1 MSSSSDNLATKR
13 ALRGRLRRVG
23 VALLVPPVVT
33 LAVFFA
39 GLGVGHIQTE
49 HYELRFG
56 VVLLLVGPVAPA
68 MGFTASVLLSSALFG
83 SSRFG
88 RVLTVAVSAVNL
100 VTALLVWGFA
110 FRHFIGTGW
119 G

>member
-1 MSSSSDNLATKR
+1 LIA
-13 ALRGRLRRVG
+13 
-23 VALLVPPVVT
+23 PPLVT

-39 GLGVGHIQTE
+39 GFVVNGIQTTE

-56 VVLLLVGPVAPA
+56 VVLFLCGPGAPGI
-68 MGFTASVLLSSALFG
+68 GFATSVLLSSSLFG
-83 SSRFG
+83 NSRFG
-88 RVLTVAVSAVNL
+88 RVLTVAVGAVNL
-100 VTALLVWGFA
+100 VTAFVVWGHA